1 MFYYDSIE
9 PKKLKSYLSISGTL
23 FEEIYV
29 NSGDMS
35 FLGAALIWSL
45 MWKYG
50 GLFVHQ
56 DTLLLLSLKSYY
68 NFVVLNS
75 AGELLK

>member
-1 MFYYDSIE
+1 MTHYTF
-9 PKKLKSYLSISGTL
+9 PGTL
-23 FEEIYV
+23 FEEVYV
-29 NSGDMS
+29 NSEDMS

-68 NFVVLNS
+68 NFVVLNA
-75 AGELLK
+75 AGLNRMICPDATSST

>member
-1 MFYYDSIE
+1 MTF
-9 PKKLKSYLSISGTL
+9 PGTL
-23 FEEIYV
+23 FEEVYV
-29 NSGDMS
+29 NSEDMS

-45 MWKYG
+45 VWKYG

-68 NFVVLNS
+68 NFVVLNA
-75 AGELLK
+75 AGSSPMDLPLAHPSLKIL